1 MIQIYQGVEGAI
13 FLSNNKNLKMTA
25 YTELKRRILRN
36 ELKPNEYLEEKQLC
50 EMLGISRTPL
60 REALSQLE
68 REQLVVIVPTKGT
81 FVADMSVKTAKDI
94 FQMRHILEPIALR
107 MAMPNLNPDLLLDYR
122 RRFVS
127 NLEKKDYATLHQ
139 MDYEFHNDI
148 NKRCGNDYMIR
159 VLSNL
164 SDQFQRIRT
173 QDFFHQRPNR
183 KRRAGAYPAA
193 GFHAPKRNRRSRS
206 VDGKAYF
213 QHGILLLSKPGL
225 KRTTYKYPT
234 ETLFLS
240 GISVYKDSLF
250 ISL

>member
-107 MAMPNLNPDLLLDYR
+107 MAIPNLNPDLLLDYR

-127 NLEKKDYATLHQ
+127 NLEKEDYAVLHQ

-173 QDFFHQRPNR
+173 QDFFTKDRTEN
-183 KRRAGAYPAA
+183 GAREHIQLLDFMLRNETDAA
-193 GFHAPKRNRRSRS
+193 VQLMEKHISSTESFF
-206 VDGKAYF
+206 F
-213 QHGILLLSKPGL
+213 Q
-225 KRTTYKYPT
+225 
-234 ETLFLS
+234 
-240 GISVYKDSLF
+240 SLV
-250 ISL
+250 

>member
-1 MIQIYQGVEGAI
+1 
-13 FLSNNKNLKMTA
+13 
-25 YTELKRRILRN
+25 
-36 ELKPNEYLEEKQLC
+36 
-50 EMLGISRTPL
+50 
-60 REALSQLE
+60 
-68 REQLVVIVPTKGT
+68 
-81 FVADMSVKTAKDI
+81 MSVKTAKDI

-107 MAMPNLNPDLLLDYR
+107 MAIPNLDPDLLLDYR

-127 NLEKKDYATLHQ
+127 NLEKEDYAVLHQ

-173 QDFFHQRPNR
+173 QDFFTKDRT
-183 KRRAGAYPAA
+183 RRAGAYPAA

-240 GISVYKDSLF
+240 GISVYKVLF
-250 ISL
+250 FFKTIQAQEILKYNFSADLSVSVITLPAYASYAPYVSYALDA